1 MLKRQRSIPSFVPG
15 AYPIMDPAIDTFEER
30 VAKRRRPLAPQHTHS
45 MAKGKAP
52 WRPGDS
58 DGEEDVE
65 NDEAPPS
72 EQAQRLQQAGEYKH
86 VNTLLHDLHAE
97 QRHRVLFSSAS
108 PPEHIPIAHNHPG
121 NPLELDHP
129 LSSPNT
135 LAPVVPEYAPLP
147 VPAYESAKQTSSFT
161 ISIPSKDA
169 SVMDQVEVQRVTE
182 RYEDANRYVSCLT
195 NFHFHSRTNR
205 RRHYRFLGSLFLS
218 RRRQTDY
225 APDHT

>member
-1 MLKRQRSIPSFVPG
+1 MLKRQRSTPSFVPG

-45 MAKGKAP
+45 MDKGKAP

-121 NPLELDHP
+121 NHP

-135 LAPVVPEYAPLP
+135 LAPVGPEYAPLP
-147 VPAYESAKQTSSFT
+147 VPSYESAKQTSSFT

-169 SVMDQVEVQRVTE
+169 SVMDEVEVQRVTE
-182 RYEDANRYVSCLT
+182 RYEDAN
-195 NFHFHSRTNR
+195 
-205 RRHYRFLGSLFLS
+205 RFLGSLFLS